1 MSNIPKYNLYIQYLV
16 LSEAKTEFVLN
27 VLHVCLQIEINH

>member
-16 LSEAKTEFVLN
+16 LGEEKTEFVLN
-27 VLHVCLQIEINH
+27 ALHVCLQIEINH